1 MFIIS
6 ILSILGCVVLDQ
18 LTKYL
23 AQIYLQPVGTME
35 FIPGVME
42 LRFVLN
48 DGAAFSSFSGARWFL
63 ILFTGVA
70 IAALAVYL
78 FWKKPESRL
87 ERAAII
93 MMIGGGL
100 GNLID
105 RVRTGV
111 VVDFFATTFMNF
123 AVFNVADC
131 FVCIGAALLIIY
143 VFMEEQR
150 KSKKLHGKG
159 SEAEHG
165 AS

>member
-63 ILFTGVA
+63 ILFTGGA

-143 VFMEEQR
+143 VLIEEQR

>member
-123 AVFNVADC
+123 AVF
-131 FVCIGAALLIIY
+131 LLP
-143 VFMEEQR
+143 E
-150 KSKKLHGKG
+150 
-159 SEAEHG
+159 
-165 AS
+165 